1 MADRTPDICYYCE
14 SPASTSITWQ
24 GEEYRVCRGCLSAF
38 EVYTGLDLEV
48 ANE

>member
-1 MADRTPDICYYCE
+1 MDRTPDTCFYCE
-14 SPASTSITWQ
+14 NPATVTIEWL
-24 GEEYRVCRGCLSAF
+24 GERYQVCRGCLSAF